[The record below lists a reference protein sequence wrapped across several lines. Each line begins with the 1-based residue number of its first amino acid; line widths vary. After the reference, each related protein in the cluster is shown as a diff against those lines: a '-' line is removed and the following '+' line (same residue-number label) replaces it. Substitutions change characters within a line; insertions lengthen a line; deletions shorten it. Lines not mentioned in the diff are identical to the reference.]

1 LSVELRLIV
10 VVVYTWSATVISA
23 ALQNIMRSEQ
33 QKLLN
38 ISKVDGQRSAMVLSR
53 WPRGVAD
60 VDGRESGGRHHT
72 GGKQRVDVRRAQ
84 IRCRRRRRE
93 RGQHSA
99 WLTAGAPGG
108 QATIKRRRT
117 VGKTCKP
124 TAQITRS
131 AILARYLLFVLYISF
146 LSCIFI
152 FHYNSSISW

>member
-1 LSVELRLIV
+1 M
-10 VVVYTWSATVISA
+10 SA
-23 ALQNIMRSEQ
+23 ALQNIMRSVR

-60 VDGRESGGRHHT
+60 VDGRESGGRHDT
-72 GGKQRVDVRRAQ
+72 GGKQRVDGRRAQ

-93 RGQHSA
+93 RGQQHGA
-99 WLTAGAPGG
+99 WLMAGAPGG
-108 QATIKRRRT
+108 QATIERRRT

-124 TAQITRS
+124 TARITRS